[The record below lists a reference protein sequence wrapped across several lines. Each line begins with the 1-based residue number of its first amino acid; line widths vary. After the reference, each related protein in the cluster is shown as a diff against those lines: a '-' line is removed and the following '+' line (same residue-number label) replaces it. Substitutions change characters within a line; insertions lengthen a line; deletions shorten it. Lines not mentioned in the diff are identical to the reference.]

1 MRQTF
6 HRGGVFLSNILDEVL
21 QQFNFKGNLVSCE
34 LFGSGHINTT
44 FLAVYDDNG
53 AEWKYVVQK
62 VNPNVFKDIDRL
74 MENIF
79 SVTSYLRK
87 EIRKYGGD
95 ENRETL
101 HFIKTKS
108 GGKYYKA
115 SNGDFYRAY
124 VFVTDSVSY
133 NSVDSAELFG
143 QSGVAFGRFQR
154 LLSDFP
160 ADTLYETIP
169 NFHNTQYRYENEFLP
184 AVENDIAGRVLECP
198 EEIEFVNSRKDYCPR
213 LVDLVKDCKLPI
225 RVTHNDTKLNN
236 VMFDAFSTK
245 AICVIDLDTV
255 MPGLALY
262 DFGDS
267 IRFGANTAEEDEKD
281 LDKVSINLN
290 YFKAYAQGFLSE
302 AGDSLTQC
310 EKDNLAFSALLMT
323 FECGMRFLTDYLNGD
338 TYFKIDY
345 PEHNLVRARNQF
357 TLVADMEK
365 HMDEMENI
373 IKSLC

>member
-1 MRQTF
+1 M
-6 HRGGVFLSNILDEVL
+6 SNILDEVL
-21 QQFNFKGNLVSCE
+21 QQFDFKGNLVSCK

-143 QSGVAFGRFQR
+143 QSGVAFGKFQR

-184 AVENDIAGRVLECP
+184 AVEKDIAGRVLECP

-236 VMFDAFSTK
+236 VMFDAHSTK

-281 LDKVSINLN
+281 LDKVSIDLD
-290 YFKAYAQGFLSE
+290 YFKAYVQGFLSE
-302 AGDSLTQC
+302 AGNSLTQC